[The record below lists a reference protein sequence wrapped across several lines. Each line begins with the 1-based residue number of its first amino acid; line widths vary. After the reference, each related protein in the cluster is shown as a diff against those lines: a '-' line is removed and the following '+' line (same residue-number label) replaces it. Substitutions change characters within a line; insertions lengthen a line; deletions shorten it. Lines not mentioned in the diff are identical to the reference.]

1 MDLRK
6 ELELSFPNCLALL
19 RKWRQDLEKNEHGI
33 VIAGK
38 MKNTDILK
46 TNIQV
51 FILQIILNMGHICIP
66 VNVNFISKK

>member
-33 VIAGK
+33 VIADK
-38 MKNTDILK
+38 IKNTDNLK
-46 TNIQV
+46 TNI
-51 FILQIILNMGHICIP
+51 H
-66 VNVNFISKK
+66 